1 MTALQRLGLHPPSLA
16 QGPLDTTDPLS
27 SDPATSRRQH
37 VAGVDL
43 SAGQGTCRPDHRSA
57 TRHHAAATPGSAPDP
72 GVAPS
77 FTSARPS
84 PRASEDRHDTISPPV
99 VAAMPGRVG
108 ASPPGAPA
116 HRPTG
121 QDRR

>member
-1 MTALQRLGLHPPSLA
+1 MTPALQRLE
-16 QGPLDTTDPLS
+16 GPLDTTDPLS

-37 VAGVDL
+37 VAGDL
-43 SAGQGTCRPDHRSA
+43 SAGQGTCRPVGRSA
-57 TRHHAAATPGSAPDP
+57 RDANHVAATPGSAPDP

-108 ASPPGAPA
+108 ASPPGAPT
-116 HRPTG
+116 HRPHKEPS
-121 QDRR
+121 